1 MKHFASVL
9 LAMCSLQSKGPR
21 IGTTLERFV
30 RQLDRPNPSVRAA
43 KAETI
48 WIGAFSL
55 FSSGVASCDRGCSSG
70 ADALGASRQP
80 N

>member
-1 MKHFASVL
+1 MKHFASAL

-21 IGTTLERFV
+21 TGKTLERFV

-48 WIGAFSL
+48 WIGAF
-55 FSSGVASCDRGCSSG
+55 
-70 ADALGASRQP
+70 
-80 N
+80 